1 MHKHDRARLSLNKQF
16 GWLKTASDV
25 NCLELNDDAFSMQRS
40 TFYVTNCH
48 HYYNVEHVNIALFL
62 NKKVVEYMRIIKHF
76 YQYMVN
82 ICKKEE

>member
-1 MHKHDRARLSLNKQF
+1 MHKHDRARFSLNKQF
-16 GWLKTASDV
+16 GWLKTASVV

-62 NKKVVEYMRIIKHF
+62 NDTSSRIHTNNLTFLSVYGKH
-76 YQYMVN
+76 M
-82 ICKKEE
+82 